1 MGHVIVAHQH
11 NIHYNINMISQLTSL
26 DKKTG
31 TDLTG
36 EVDFSNVLERSQLN
50 FKMEKVPMHTPE
62 GDEVSGKYLL
72 RREDNHFV
80 LGTCSDRYNIVDNED
95 MFAPFDETVK
105 DAGAVYESAGI
116 VNHGKTCWVSAKLPE
131 NFRAADNKD
140 DKFEQRVVMIVY
152 HDGMR
157 RNSFLSYNNRIIC
170 NNMMASLTS
179 ASKDRGFG
187 VRHSTTWEDNLTQ
200 ARDAF
205 SRSVGQIKEF
215 QHIASK
221 LYKVNMSDGQAKA
234 FARSFFNDF
243 RAPEAVKKANV
254 FRSDRSK
261 TMMSNRVDDLYGLFK
276 EGMGNEGKTR
286 YDMMNA
292 VTEYLDHH
300 AKSSKNPSARKF
312 ISNLGSGMQ
321 ARAKRVAVE
330 HLLVA

>member
-1 MGHVIVAHQH
+1 M
-11 NIHYNINMISQLTSL
+11 INQLTSL

-36 EVDFSNVLERSQLN
+36 EEDFTNVLERSQLN

-62 GDEVSGKYLL
+62 GDQVTGKYLL

-80 LGTCSDRYNIVDNED
+80 LGTCSDRYNIVDNQD

-105 DAGAVYESAGI
+105 DAGATYESAGI

-131 NFRAADNKD
+131 DFQVANKD
-140 DKFEQRVVMIVY
+140 DKYEQRVVMIVY

-170 NNMMASLTS
+170 NNMMASLNA

-187 VRHSTTWEDNLTQ
+187 VRHSNTWEDNLTQ

-205 SRSVGQIKEF
+205 SRSVGHIRQFQIT
-215 QHIASK
+215 ASR
-221 LYKVNMSDGQAKA
+221 LYKIRMSDGQAKS
-234 FARSFFNDF
+234 FAQNFFNDF
-243 RAPEAVKKANV
+243 RDKAAIKKAGKSK
-254 FRSDRSK
+254 SDRSK
-261 TMMSNRVDDLYGLFK
+261 TMLSNRVDDLMHLFK

-300 AKSSKNPSARKF
+300 GKSSKNPTARKF
-312 ISNLGSGMQ
+312 ISNLGSGMH
-321 ARAKRVAVE
+321 ARAKRVAVD

>member
-1 MGHVIVAHQH
+1 M
-11 NIHYNINMISQLTSL
+11 
-26 DKKTG
+26 
-31 TDLTG
+31 
-36 EVDFSNVLERSQLN
+36 
-50 FKMEKVPMHTPE
+50 
-62 GDEVSGKYLL
+62 
-72 RREDNHFV
+72 
-80 LGTCSDRYNIVDNED
+80 
-95 MFAPFDETVK
+95 
-105 DAGAVYESAGI
+105 
-116 VNHGKTCWVSAKLPE
+116 
-131 NFRAADNKD
+131 
-140 DKFEQRVVMIVY
+140 
-152 HDGMR
+152 
-157 RNSFLSYNNRIIC
+157 C

-205 SRSVGQIKEF
+205 SRSVGQIREF

-321 ARAKRVAVE
+321 ARTKRVAVE